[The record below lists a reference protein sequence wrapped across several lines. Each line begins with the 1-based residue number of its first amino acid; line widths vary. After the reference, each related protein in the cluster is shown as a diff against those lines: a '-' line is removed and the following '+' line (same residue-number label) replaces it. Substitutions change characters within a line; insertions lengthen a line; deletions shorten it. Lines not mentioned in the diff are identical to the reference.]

1 MGNRSMHE
9 VVLFTKRGCCL
20 CDEAKQQV
28 RAARAR
34 VDFAYREVDIE
45 SDPAIFDMHRYD
57 IPVVE
62 VDGRRAFKYRLTAD
76 ALVARLSR

>member
-1 MGNRSMHE
+1 MHE
-9 VVLFTKRGCCL
+9 VVLFTKRDCCL
-20 CDEAKQQV
+20 CDEAKEQI

-34 VDFAYREVDIE
+34 IGFEYREVDIQ
-45 SDPAIFDMHRYD
+45 SDPALFAEHRYD

-62 VDGRRAFKYRLTAD
+62 VDGRRAFKHRLTAD